1 MPENFE
7 IYEALLADD
16 PSTTATP
23 STASEGPT
31 LPTTDVDRAFATPSV
46 PTTATLPTV
55 QPGASVAKPT
65 DATSFDYMK
74 VVSPIVSGLVMTA
87 LVYGVAR
94 SAAVEKP
101 KAVKTAIVIGG
112 FTLLGQVLGNWLQS
126 KVDELKR
133 QQAVPQAS
141 I

>member
-1 MPENFE
+1 
-7 IYEALLADD
+7 
-16 PSTTATP
+16 
-23 STASEGPT
+23 
-31 LPTTDVDRAFATPSV
+31 
-46 PTTATLPTV
+46 
-55 QPGASVAKPT
+55 
-65 DATSFDYMK
+65 
-74 VVSPIVSGLVMTA
+74 MTA

-133 QQAVPQAS
+133 QQQQQTAPTTQAAS
-141 I
+141 TATA